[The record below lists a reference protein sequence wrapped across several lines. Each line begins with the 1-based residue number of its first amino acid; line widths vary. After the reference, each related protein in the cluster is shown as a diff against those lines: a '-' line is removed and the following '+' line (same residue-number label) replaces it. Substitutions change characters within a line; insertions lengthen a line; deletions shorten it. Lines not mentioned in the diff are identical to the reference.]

1 MSHRKVAAVIFNAM
15 ILGVF
20 LLQGGCG
27 TTGRQRSNNTRGTM
41 KDVEQDYNNAI
52 AQLNATGASLDNIVS
67 ENQPDENK
75 ALQVYSDNVN
85 KMRDIEKRLF
95 EQSDEMRA
103 RQKNYFEEWRM
114 QGNAYTNPQI
124 QALSEQRRA
133 DLSANFANIANASVG
148 VQGAFKAYVSD
159 ITQIQTYLSTD
170 LTPKGIGAITPTAQQ
185 AVADGASLTS
195 AIAPVLDAIASARA
209 ELAQGSN

>member
-1 MSHRKVAAVIFNAM
+1 MKQRNVLAVLVNAM

-27 TTGRQRSNNTRGTM
+27 TTGRQRSNDTRGTM
-41 KDVEQDYNNAI
+41 KEVELDYTNAI
-52 AQLNATGASLDNIVS
+52 AQLDATGESLNNIVS
-67 ENQPDENK
+67 ANQPDENK

-85 KMRDIEKRLF
+85 KMRNIEKRVF
-95 EQSDEMRA
+95 EQSDEMRT

-114 QGNAYTNPQI
+114 QGNTYSNPQI

-133 DLSANFANIANASVG
+133 DLSESFTNIANASVG
-148 VQGAFKAYVSD
+148 VRGAFKAYVSD

-185 AVADGASLTS
+185 AVADGAGLKS